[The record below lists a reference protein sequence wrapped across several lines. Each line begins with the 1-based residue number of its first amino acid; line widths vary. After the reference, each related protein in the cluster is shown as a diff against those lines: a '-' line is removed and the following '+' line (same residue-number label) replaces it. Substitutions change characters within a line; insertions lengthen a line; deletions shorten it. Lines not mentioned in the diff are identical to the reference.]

1 MGDSISEGTVHELLK
16 KPGDYVQADEIIAT
30 VETDKVQVDIRSPR
44 AGVIEKYFAAAGETV
59 QVNADFYVI
68 DTEGKPGSGSAAASP
83 PPKAAE
89 TPKTAAQEA
98 PKQAPKQEAPK

>member
-1 MGDSISEGTVHELLK
+1 LSSIRAFAKQTVKVPTMGDSISEGTVHELLK

-59 QVNADFYVI
+59 
-68 DTEGKPGSGSAAASP
+68 
-83 PPKAAE
+83 
-89 TPKTAAQEA
+89 
-98 PKQAPKQEAPK
+98 